1 MSSSV
6 SEVGEKSED
15 GDRVVLVNLRVLSA
29 DDSGKTNQGVDGEL
43 AESNESS
50 ALESTQR
57 QQTDEIEKCAPSTQ
71 VNILYSL
78 FTNKVAQAYN
88 T

>member
-15 GDRVVLVNLRVLSA
+15 GDRVVLVNLRVLST
-29 DDSGKTNQGVDGEL
+29 DDSGKTNRGFDGEL

-50 ALESTQR
+50 ALESTQ
-57 QQTDEIEKCAPSTQ
+57 
-71 VNILYSL
+71 
-78 FTNKVAQAYN
+78 
-88 T
+88 